1 VTSITTTVDD
11 LGVKHVTGVDTPTG
25 HIKTKAVVNCAGV
38 WAPYLGEMVGAAVP
52 LVAMYHSYIVTE
64 RIEGIENMPNVRD
77 HDLSVYLKLQGDGL
91 SVGGYEHNPIFWE
104 KVNMSSTVL
113 LVIYVSQTM
122 PKTRLLTRSSATKI

>member
-1 VTSITTTVDD
+1 LKVFENCAVTGITTTVDD
-11 LGVKHVTGVDTPTG
+11 LGVKRVTGVDTPTG
-25 HIKTKAVVNCAGV
+25 HIRTKAVVNCAGI

-91 SVGGYEHNPIFWE
+91 SVGGYEHNPIFWD
-104 KVNMSSTVL
+104 KVRFCWTVSGIDSSMVFNM
-113 LVIYVSQTM
+113 
-122 PKTRLLTRSSATKI
+122 